1 MSKPDNE
8 IEVEKLLNKMDNYRQ
23 TVGAIVALSHTLI
36 RYYAAD
42 VRVGHPLKPSSQNR
56 IQNKDYVT
64 PDIVSQGN
72 DLNLIGEVKKSFPSD
87 KTRWLQNIKQVEKYD
102 DEFTNWINRDV
113 KTHDVMLL
121 THYSH
126 SNSVRTFVEEKIK
139 NGEVKFERPLSIV
152 EFVRNSERNTYWG
165 LRKIWGTISNK
176 ILDGYITNDPILIN
190 ADDIVR
196 ELSSVWFYD
205 ATPEIP
211 YTMSIMWNEIFPEKA
226 TPERFRAAGGRGIIE
241 MTITVDEI
249 LEKCKTYFSS
259 PDSYF
264 PQKCWIVD
272 AMDGLVKL
280 GRAKKISGETYT
292 VSYHRITGDPLQT
305 LTKEWLSKSGDIR
318 EYFKPEESK
327 KD

>member
-1 MSKPDNE
+1 MKDMSKPDNE

-121 THYSH
+121 THYSP
-126 SNSVRTFVEEKIK
+126 SAVRRIS
-139 NGEVKFERPLSIV
+139 GSH
-152 EFVRNSERNTYWG
+152 G
-165 LRKIWGTISNK
+165 LRVFRPSMGRRLASALPAWTRMNIPRRGVVSDGMVWNGWGSRSV
-176 ILDGYITNDPILIN
+176 
-190 ADDIVR
+190 VR
-196 ELSSVWFYD
+196 FF
-205 ATPEIP
+205 A
-211 YTMSIMWNEIFPEKA
+211 
-226 TPERFRAAGGRGIIE
+226 
-241 MTITVDEI
+241 
-249 LEKCKTYFSS
+249 
-259 PDSYF
+259 
-264 PQKCWIVD
+264 
-272 AMDGLVKL
+272 
-280 GRAKKISGETYT
+280 
-292 VSYHRITGDPLQT
+292 
-305 LTKEWLSKSGDIR
+305 
-318 EYFKPEESK
+318 
-327 KD
+327 